1 MVIVNN
7 DEEQQ
12 IDPYYH
18 DGQVNARIY
27 EHVYS
32 DLKDKLLTRTKCLAL
47 SRFSFVVG
55 ADIGKH
61 SSLSKQFQF
70 E

>member
-1 MVIVNN
+1 M
-7 DEEQQ
+7 
-12 IDPYYH
+12 
-18 DGQVNARIY
+18 GK
-27 EHVYS
+27 S

-61 SSLSKQFQF
+61 SSLSK
-70 E
+70 

>member
-1 MVIVNN
+1 MMIIVNN

-12 IDPYYH
+12 IDLYYH

-27 EHVYS
+27 AFQKANHVQ
-32 DLKDKLLTRTKCLAL
+32 DKLLTRTKCLAL

-55 ADIGKH
+55 IDIGKH
-61 SSLSKQFQF
+61 
-70 E
+70 

>member
-1 MVIVNN
+1 MVIRNN

-12 IDPYYH
+12 IDLYYH

-27 EHVYS
+27 KNRYFNGKKTAVKY
-32 DLKDKLLTRTKCLAL
+32 KLLTRTKCLAL

-61 SSLSKQFQF
+61 SSLSK
-70 E
+70 